1 MSNFID
7 HWLNYSQISEA
18 TRAKKL
24 KKQGKISPEDYAKA
38 ERTLEQTLSRYVT
51 DDPEKMYYITFVSDM
66 ATAKE
71 IGEDDIPPPAPGE
84 VDIRKKGRI
93 GKKSPPQS
101 KVGINPQS
109 RYDTPNGIYC
119 YPLTTVMFKSLLD
132 GAIGGHGFAQTQ
144 DFIGLF
150 KPKNVDKVLFVKPE
164 KEPTL
169 DATGNYVITPT
180 LQVATEGPDGQKLK
194 EAVYKLLSKES
205 SMRKRIRNT
214 DVEDYK
220 KGKELVRKV
229 EAEFLIDEIRKLG
242 LNSAQMNK
250 IHSDIFE
257 EGRGEILQDLESSSL
272 TDSQKKLVKSVIE
285 NFTNADG
292 FRLKGI
298 ESASSVIMVNI
309 LSKVIEKNNKA
320 MNALVTSGGKGLD
333 ISLYESYYKLLET
346 FKSEIQFKL
355 GQIIFKQEYGT
366 EPFEW
371 GGGFNDSIYL
381 QYFIKYCLLTTFST
395 MFQDLSREV
404 GDMKLANICRKK
416 YYEIYD
422 FVNAITHDR
431 AVGTKQVGKILGY
444 LFNVLTDAAL
454 KIRNAKE
461 EASPESQAEYE
472 KLKNQIIFYRK
483 VIHPSRIGTAI
494 QSVLSDTSRSFSR
507 GNTLYIDALKTLSTN
522 LSVDLR
528 LDEKDK
534 LFDETSE
541 SNLEY
546 NSLFM
551 DLYALSLEPNLTK
564 KILTL
569 LEASYKPIM
578 KEGEFSSEER
588 NIAMLIINKGDA
600 KSVMKHFMSTG
611 WMKEHYDSLA
621 NKLYN
626 PTAEELIQSPV
637 IQQVFR
643 ESRQK
648 SATGFLWNFT
658 RHIAGLSSARI
669 VKQPSAPKD
678 PNFPNDAN
686 FEEPEPVAF
695 KKVPALWNAILR
707 YIGYDGVSD
716 LQDSGIIHP
725 AEKTQ
730 AVFFNGSFIDVVD
743 IFKNDLKSGSVKQS
757 TTDFQQYLKLTAIAS
772 SINHYAGK
780 EVITKSGKN
789 YYFPDQGFEHDFEY
803 FTDDY
808 LSVSSIDSKY
818 ISVYSGLKGLTSYDQ
833 IGTFMKNKDLANLYI
848 IYRLGRFGI
857 FNKYHEFTDDLIS
870 RTGKFRNY
878 NGSQAAS
885 IDLYYLLVGYLMGG
899 GNFQHE
905 PDETREMPKG
915 IDLESLRDEVNY
927 FLIPAAI
934 IKAIAKNGF
943 RLPDHIYS
951 EDDIIAGKIKTD
963 QLYTIKHG
971 QWNINTLSKQTFE
984 ALVRSILKD
993 SLSDYTARLELQKP
1007 QIIMKAV
1014 KEIMSATG
1022 SNKSDSDIFSLDSS
1036 ARILL
1041 TLYSQIPSVPTM
1053 DSPDVANFDS
1063 QEWSRQFKKTTEWE
1077 KKIVLMIYN
1086 SVVNKITKETPIKR
1100 RKNPG
1105 NTLRNSYTAF
1115 KSDYGLESITTVEE
1129 AKEHLGR
1136 IAFAYL
1142 SVAYGFNARR
1152 YLTQGFAVDSSEDM
1166 PLEEVNKLIKEME
1179 RLLNG

>member
-7 HWLNYSQISEA
+7 HWLNYSQIKEA

-51 DDPEKMYYITFVSDM
+51 DDPEKMYYITFISDM
-66 ATAKE
+66 ASAKE
-71 IGEDDIPPPAPGE
+71 ISDDDTPPPAPGE
-84 VDIRKKGRI
+84 VDIRKKGR
-93 GKKSPPQS
+93 KKSPPQS

-119 YPLTTVMFKSLLD
+119 YPLTTEMFKSLLD

-150 KPKNVDKVLFVKPE
+150 KPKNVDRVLFVKPE
-164 KEPTL
+164 EEVTL
-169 DATGNYVITPT
+169 DSTGNYVMIPT
-180 LQVATEGPDGQKLK
+180 LQVATEGPDAQKLK
-194 EAVYKLLSKES
+194 EAVYKLLSKDS
-205 SMRKRIRNT
+205 QMRKRVRNT

-220 KGKELVRKV
+220 KGKEFVRKV
-229 EAEFLIDEIRKLG
+229 EAEFLLKEIQKLG
-242 LNSAQMNK
+242 LNSYNMNK

-257 EGRGEILQDLESSSL
+257 EGQGEILEALESSKLS
-272 TDSQKKLVKSVIE
+272 DSEKNTIKKIVERFSGAEQDFFMGTGISSDSGIIMANMLSEVIE
-285 NFTNADG
+285 RND
-292 FRLKGI
+292 
-298 ESASSVIMVNI
+298 
-309 LSKVIEKNNKA
+309 KA
-320 MNALVTSGGKGLD
+320 MNALGSSNYGGVNVL
-333 ISLYESYYKLLET
+333 LFESYYNLLNE
-346 FKSEIQFKL
+346 FKREAENNI
-355 GQIIFKQEYGT
+355 GNMIFKERYDT
-366 EPFEW
+366 VPVEW
-371 GGGFNDSIYL
+371 AGGYNDVGYL
-381 QYFIKYCLLTTFST
+381 SYLIKYCLLTSFRQL
-395 MFQDLSREV
+395 FQDMSYMYSEDLV
-404 GDMKLANICRKK
+404 KICRRK
-416 YYEIYD
+416 YYELDD
-422 FVNAITHDR
+422 FVSAITFER
-431 AVGTKQVGKILGY
+431 SVGASQVAKILGF
-444 LFNVLTDAAL
+444 LFNTLTDAAV
-454 KIRNAKE
+454 KVRNAKNEVAPE
-461 EASPESQAEYE
+461 EQAEYE
-472 KLKNQIIFYRK
+472 NLQSILLFYRK
-483 VIHPSRIGTAI
+483 VIHPSRINKTIEDILRDA
-494 QSVLSDTSRSFSR
+494 SRSFSR
-507 GNTLYIDALKTLSTN
+507 GDTLYVNALKNLSDN

-528 LDEKDK
+528 ADENLKPLYGPK
-534 LFDETSE
+534 IESGELTNGLFRE
-541 SNLEY
+541 
-546 NSLFM
+546 
-551 DLYALSLEPNLTK
+551 LYSLSLDTNLAS
-564 KILTL
+564 KIISL
-569 LEASYKPIM
+569 LEASYKPVM
-578 KEGEFSSEER
+578 KESKFSREER
-588 NIAMLIINKGDA
+588 NIAMLIATKGEP
-600 KSVMKHFMSTG
+600 KSIMKHFMSTG
-611 WMKEHYDSLA
+611 WMKEEYDSLA

-626 PTAEELIQSPV
+626 PSAEELIESSV
-637 IQQVFR
+637 IQEVFR
-643 ESRQK
+643 EARQK

-658 RHIAGLSSARI
+658 RHIAGLSSSRI
-669 VKQPSAPKD
+669 VKQPSAPKNPD
-678 PNFPNDAN
+678 FPNDID
-686 FEEPEPVAF
+686 FETKSVAF
-695 KKVPALWNAILR
+695 KKVPALWNAVLR
-707 YIGYDGVSD
+707 FIGYDGVSD

-730 AVFFNGSFIDVVD
+730 AVFFNGSYIDVVN

-757 TTDFQQYLKLTAIAS
+757 TVEFQQYLKLTAIAS
-772 SINHYAGK
+772 SVNHYAGK

-818 ISVYSGLKGLTSYDQ
+818 VSVYSGLNGLTSYDQ

-1100 RKNPG
+1100 RKDPTTGLG
-1105 NTLRNSYTAF
+1105 NTYTAF
-1115 KSDYGLESITTVEE
+1115 KSDYGLESFTTVEE

-1179 RLLNG
+1179 KLLNG